1 MRPLDLRPIAL
12 LTVCVALVLG
22 LVACG
27 GGETT
32 VTVTE
37 TVAAKPEEG
46 GGDGKSNPE
55 TGGKGGAVAG
65 YVDNVATDS
74 ESMILSGWAASA
86 DLTEPATQVTA
97 SVGGQQLAGVVPTL
111 QRKDVV
117 EVLGKPG
124 LEESGFELRLPLSA
138 LECGAPAAGIEV
150 FASLDGKEGAILFGE
165 GIKGRI
171 AAEC

>member
-1 MRPLDLRPIAL
+1 MRPFHLRPIAL
-12 LTVCVALVLG
+12 LTVCVGLVLG

-46 GGDGKSNPE
+46 GGKSDPE
-55 TGGKGGAVAG
+55 TGGESGAVAG

-74 ESMILSGWAASA
+74 ESMILSGWAGSA
-86 DLTEPATQVTA
+86 DLTEPATHVTA
-97 SVGGQQLAGVVPTL
+97 SVGGKDLGGVVPTL
-111 QRKDVV
+111 KREDVV

-124 LEESGFELRLPLSA
+124 LEESGFELRLPRSA
-138 LECGAPAAGIEV
+138 LECSEPAAGIEV
-150 FASLDGKEGAILFGE
+150 FASLHGKEGALLFGE